1 MDSSLKP
8 YLLWHRRVCMNY
20 LVDKSEKNK
29 QYFYWIC
36 PLWLPRGVE
45 WGGGS
50 NVQEGG
56 YMHIHIADS
65 HCHTEETNSIVIIL
79 QLKIN
84 LKIVKKKKIELP
96 IGLMSS
102 PSSLE
107 VVGV

>member
-1 MDSSLKP
+1 
-8 YLLWHRRVCMNY
+8 MNY